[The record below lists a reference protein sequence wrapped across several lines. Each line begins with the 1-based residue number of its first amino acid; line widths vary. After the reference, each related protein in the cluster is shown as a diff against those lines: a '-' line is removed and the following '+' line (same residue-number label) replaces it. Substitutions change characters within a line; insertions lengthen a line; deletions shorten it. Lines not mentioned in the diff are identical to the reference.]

1 MGAAMVTAIKRLLME
16 GLQRAEHPLSLPAE
30 LVAATA
36 SAAICGGVKQWFSMA
51 DRVPASVVVAQL
63 QELVL
68 PMLDPSFR
76 AESAVAAAAN
86 PHR

>member
-1 MGAAMVTAIKRLLME
+1 LLMD
-16 GLQRAEHPLSLPAE
+16 GMQRAQQPLSLPAE

-36 SAAICGGVKQWFSMA
+36 SAAICGGVKQWLA
-51 DRVPASVVVAQL
+51 TPDRVSASVVVAQL
-63 QELVL
+63 LELVL

-76 AESAVAAAAN
+76 AESAVVVAAN